1 MGNLYLSKAAIVLS
15 LLCSGLFRTEAQAGP
30 QLIRHLPNLTINGFV
45 QDQVG
50 YVWIATN
57 NGLCRYNGQVYRYYQ
72 HESEEPYSLPDNRVH
87 ALHVDDSGVLWIVS
101 DSGIST
107 YDSGHDG
114 FESVL
119 RGSGLHG
126 IVPLGSRIVCYGTG
140 GMVLVDAADRT
151 VLQRKHTP
159 RHCPAV
165 LESDGKEHLWGG
177 LPGKRSALLRYDR
190 DLNLCDSAALP
201 RATEFRSSCRDTL
214 GRIWFGLQQGIF
226 VLDPETRQAAADPAL
241 TRCANRMSGHC
252 VTMLFPDRSGTV
264 HIGTQGS
271 NIHMFNVPNGVA
283 EYNIAYR
290 FHLSHTSD
298 FRCGFSDS
306 ENNIW
311 IGTGDRGY
319 AVRHS
324 QRKNFNSASRLARLT
339 QGKYINAVSARKDGT
354 LWIGSRYKGLLAYNP
369 DAPALWYTVSNCDFM
384 SRIASNGIESLHT
397 GSDERLWININ
408 DRIVV
413 CTTDRSRI
421 TGHTLL
427 AERATV
433 NRFCEDSGKRMWAA
447 TEKGIFVWKDD
458 APAGRLFAGCDVQ
471 DIIPLDDDRLLA
483 AVSGRG
489 IFTVS
494 TRDFS
499 SSLYLQP
506 TDSMTA
512 GALRRPSC
520 LLRRSDGSLWIG
532 TRFDGVVHY
541 APRQGFRSY
550 TLHSGMASNEISDM
564 TEDAIGNVWVSTSY
578 GLSLISPAFEHVIT
592 YFQSDRLQTQ
602 QFCPHC
608 SLSSPTALYFGG
620 NTGLAQFSPQRILS
634 KISQQPVPLVLRE
647 IRVNSVALTPSKT
660 GPLTKP
666 LNDTERIVLGHKQR
680 NIDISYEAVAFLSP
694 EKIRFAYRLCGRNV
708 DNEWQYVE
716 NLSMAN
722 YSHLPAGHYVFE
734 LKARNPDG
742 FWNEEPRRL
751 EIVVRPS
758 PLLTWY
764 AFLVYALV
772 IVGGTGFAN
781 RLYLHRKRQ
790 KMELELART
799 KLKREEELTNMK
811 INFFTNISHELRTP
825 LSLIY
830 GPVNMLPGVT
840 DKNWMRELIGL
851 INYNVQKLLDL
862 VDQTLALSRIENDT
876 LPLSVCRQDI
886 LPHVRRLMNSFTCYA
901 REKEITVDLDLP
913 AERLVV
919 AVDIDKFGKILSN
932 LVSNALKYTPKEGH
946 VEVRISLET
955 ELPAALAEAVPA
967 AQYLTVSV
975 TDNGIGMSEEDV
987 SRIFERYKRLTHS
1000 ERSTAGT
1007 GIGLH
1012 YVKQLL
1018 LVHKGSIAAEV
1029 RPEGGMRFTFAIPV
1043 DESLYELTAE
1053 PATPAEFING
1063 LGSAAPIVPDFA
1075 PEPDGAEVGTLPKIV
1090 IVEDNLQLLYYCKMI
1105 FAHRFRVLTADN
1117 GADGLTLIHDEM
1129 PDVVITDVLMS
1140 QMDGYELCHRIK
1152 HDLALSHIPVVI
1164 LTAKISDQDKIT
1176 GYQEGADV
1184 YMTKPFS
1191 PELLQTVVDNLLTSR
1206 KRLRDML
1213 LSQARRPQ
1221 EAEPENGEIHLSAAD
1236 RTFMD
1241 KLCGIIDENIS
1252 DNSLSTDTVCTAMCM
1267 SRASLFRK
1275 IKSLTGVSLNRF
1287 ILIYRLNRAAE
1298 MVRSREYRFN
1308 EIADMLGFSTQSHF
1322 SYCFKQQ
1329 FGMSPREYASRS

>member
-1 MGNLYLSKAAIVLS
+1 MGNFYLSKAAIVLS

-151 VLQRKHTP
+151 VLQRKHAP

-532 TRFDGVVHY
+532 TRFDGVVRY
-541 APRQGFRSY
+541 DPRQGFRSY

-734 LKARNPDG
+734 L
-742 FWNEEPRRL
+742 
-751 EIVVRPS
+751 
-758 PLLTWY
+758 
-764 AFLVYALV
+764 
-772 IVGGTGFAN
+772 
-781 RLYLHRKRQ
+781 
-790 KMELELART
+790 
-799 KLKREEELTNMK
+799 
-811 INFFTNISHELRTP
+811 
-825 LSLIY
+825 
-830 GPVNMLPGVT
+830 
-840 DKNWMRELIGL
+840 
-851 INYNVQKLLDL
+851 
-862 VDQTLALSRIENDT
+862 
-876 LPLSVCRQDI
+876 
-886 LPHVRRLMNSFTCYA
+886 
-901 REKEITVDLDLP
+901 
-913 AERLVV
+913 
-919 AVDIDKFGKILSN
+919 
-932 LVSNALKYTPKEGH
+932 
-946 VEVRISLET
+946 
-955 ELPAALAEAVPA
+955 
-967 AQYLTVSV
+967 
-975 TDNGIGMSEEDV
+975 
-987 SRIFERYKRLTHS
+987 
-1000 ERSTAGT
+1000 
-1007 GIGLH
+1007 
-1012 YVKQLL
+1012 
-1018 LVHKGSIAAEV
+1018 
-1029 RPEGGMRFTFAIPV
+1029 
-1043 DESLYELTAE
+1043 
-1053 PATPAEFING
+1053 
-1063 LGSAAPIVPDFA
+1063 
-1075 PEPDGAEVGTLPKIV
+1075 
-1090 IVEDNLQLLYYCKMI
+1090 
-1105 FAHRFRVLTADN
+1105 
-1117 GADGLTLIHDEM
+1117 
-1129 PDVVITDVLMS
+1129 
-1140 QMDGYELCHRIK
+1140 
-1152 HDLALSHIPVVI
+1152 
-1164 LTAKISDQDKIT
+1164 
-1176 GYQEGADV
+1176 
-1184 YMTKPFS
+1184 
-1191 PELLQTVVDNLLTSR
+1191 
-1206 KRLRDML
+1206 
-1213 LSQARRPQ
+1213 
-1221 EAEPENGEIHLSAAD
+1221 
-1236 RTFMD
+1236 
-1241 KLCGIIDENIS
+1241 
-1252 DNSLSTDTVCTAMCM
+1252 
-1267 SRASLFRK
+1267 
-1275 IKSLTGVSLNRF
+1275 
-1287 ILIYRLNRAAE
+1287 
-1298 MVRSREYRFN
+1298 
-1308 EIADMLGFSTQSHF
+1308 
-1322 SYCFKQQ
+1322 
-1329 FGMSPREYASRS
+1329 

>member
-1 MGNLYLSKAAIVLS
+1 MFGSVPHGGA
-15 LLCSGLFRTEAQAGP
+15 GGP

-151 VLQRKHTP
+151 VLQRKHAP

-471 DIIPLDDDRLLA
+471 DIIPLDGDRLLA

-499 SSLYLQP
+499 SSSLYLQP

-512 GALRRPSC
+512 GALRRRRACCGEATARCGSAPASTGSC
-520 LLRRSDGSLWIG
+520 ATTPGR
-532 TRFDGVVHY
+532 
-541 APRQGFRSY
+541 
-550 TLHSGMASNEISDM
+550 
-564 TEDAIGNVWVSTSY
+564 VS
-578 GLSLISPAFEHVIT
+578 
-592 YFQSDRLQTQ
+592 
-602 QFCPHC
+602 
-608 SLSSPTALYFGG
+608 
-620 NTGLAQFSPQRILS
+620 
-634 KISQQPVPLVLRE
+634 
-647 IRVNSVALTPSKT
+647 
-660 GPLTKP
+660 
-666 LNDTERIVLGHKQR
+666 
-680 NIDISYEAVAFLSP
+680 
-694 EKIRFAYRLCGRNV
+694 
-708 DNEWQYVE
+708 
-716 NLSMAN
+716 
-722 YSHLPAGHYVFE
+722 
-734 LKARNPDG
+734 
-742 FWNEEPRRL
+742 
-751 EIVVRPS
+751 
-758 PLLTWY
+758 
-764 AFLVYALV
+764 
-772 IVGGTGFAN
+772 
-781 RLYLHRKRQ
+781 
-790 KMELELART
+790 ART
-799 KLKREEELTNMK
+799 
-811 INFFTNISHELRTP
+811 
-825 LSLIY
+825 
-830 GPVNMLPGVT
+830 
-840 DKNWMRELIGL
+840 
-851 INYNVQKLLDL
+851 
-862 VDQTLALSRIENDT
+862 
-876 LPLSVCRQDI
+876 
-886 LPHVRRLMNSFTCYA
+886 
-901 REKEITVDLDLP
+901 
-913 AERLVV
+913 
-919 AVDIDKFGKILSN
+919 
-932 LVSNALKYTPKEGH
+932 
-946 VEVRISLET
+946 
-955 ELPAALAEAVPA
+955 
-967 AQYLTVSV
+967 
-975 TDNGIGMSEEDV
+975 
-987 SRIFERYKRLTHS
+987 
-1000 ERSTAGT
+1000 RSTA
-1007 GIGLH
+1007 
-1012 YVKQLL
+1012 
-1018 LVHKGSIAAEV
+1018 EW
-1029 RPEGGMRFTFAIPV
+1029 
-1043 DESLYELTAE
+1043 
-1053 PATPAEFING
+1053 PAT
-1063 LGSAAPIVPDFA
+1063 
-1075 PEPDGAEVGTLPKIV
+1075 
-1090 IVEDNLQLLYYCKMI
+1090 
-1105 FAHRFRVLTADN
+1105 R
-1117 GADGLTLIHDEM
+1117 
-1129 PDVVITDVLMS
+1129 
-1140 QMDGYELCHRIK
+1140 
-1152 HDLALSHIPVVI
+1152 
-1164 LTAKISDQDKIT
+1164 
-1176 GYQEGADV
+1176 
-1184 YMTKPFS
+1184 S
-1191 PELLQTVVDNLLTSR
+1191 PT
-1206 KRLRDML
+1206 
-1213 LSQARRPQ
+1213 
-1221 EAEPENGEIHLSAAD
+1221 
-1236 RTFMD
+1236 
-1241 KLCGIIDENIS
+1241 
-1252 DNSLSTDTVCTAMCM
+1252 
-1267 SRASLFRK
+1267 
-1275 IKSLTGVSLNRF
+1275 
-1287 ILIYRLNRAAE
+1287 
-1298 MVRSREYRFN
+1298 
-1308 EIADMLGFSTQSHF
+1308 
-1322 SYCFKQQ
+1322 
-1329 FGMSPREYASRS
+1329 